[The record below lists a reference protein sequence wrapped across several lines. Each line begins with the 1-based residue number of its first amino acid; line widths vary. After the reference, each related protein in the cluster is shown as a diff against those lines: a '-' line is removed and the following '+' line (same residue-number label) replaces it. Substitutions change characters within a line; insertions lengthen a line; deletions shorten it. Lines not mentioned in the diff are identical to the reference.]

1 MEYGKLLNL
10 GAEMGYRLMLSGAEI
25 YRTEDSVRRLLTA
38 YGLADADVFA
48 IPSCL
53 IVSQCGEEGEP
64 ITRVRY
70 VPTHGTDLELLE
82 EYNAVCRDLCRE
94 RPDCEQAMAR
104 LKAVEHRARSFSM
117 GAQLVGYFMIAA
129 FFCLFFRGSLT
140 DAFLSGLCGVVGGV
154 CAMSLSGAGTNNF
167 FRTLTASA
175 VSALPALTLGA
186 LMQGHQDTIIAG
198 AYMAL
203 LPGLAF
209 TTAMRDIMAGDML
222 SGLTKAAE
230 GILIAVAIVLGTG
243 AAIGLVRM
251 LPGG

>member
-25 YRTEDSVRRLLTA
+25 YRTEDSVRRLLAA
-38 YGLADADVFA
+38 YGLTGGDVFA

-53 IVSQCGEEGEP
+53 IVSLNGEGGEP
-64 ITRVRY
+64 VTRVRY

-82 EYNAVCRDLCRE
+82 EYNGVCRSLCVE
-94 RPDCEQAMAR
+94 TPDYEQAMER
-104 LKAVEHRARSFSM
+104 LKAVEGRARSFPTWV
-117 GAQLVGYFMIAA
+117 QLAGYFMIAA

-140 DAFLSGLCGVVGGV
+140 DALLSGLCGVVGGA
-154 CAMSLSGAGTNNF
+154 CAMSLSGTGTNTF
-167 FRTLTASA
+167 FRTIVASA
-175 VSALPALTLGA
+175 VSALPALLLGEA
-186 LMQGHQDTIIAG
+186 WGMNRETIIAG
-198 AYMAL
+198 AYMSL

-230 GILIAVAIVLGTG
+230 GILIAVAIVLG
-243 AAIGLVRM
+243 AAAAMGLVRM